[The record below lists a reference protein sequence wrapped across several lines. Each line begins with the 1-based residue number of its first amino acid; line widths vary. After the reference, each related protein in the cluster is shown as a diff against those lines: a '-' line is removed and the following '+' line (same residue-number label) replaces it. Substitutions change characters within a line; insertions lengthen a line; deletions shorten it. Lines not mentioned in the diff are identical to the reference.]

1 MSMRQGL
8 VIATMCLAGAVGA
21 VTFDWTDANKVGTAF
36 AGQGSSAS
44 NNALSALQVSNTN
57 ATTLF
62 GAIVTGGYPGGNRVI
77 FGVGNGESKDA
88 SNVSAISVSIGS
100 GGTLSLWY
108 NGTGLDNSN
117 KGTQVG
123 TTTATGVITANAE
136 AKLILQLERTG
147 ASLTAS
153 LFVDGT
159 DTALVSGTVSDFG
172 SNTLDH
178 LYVGDYYGAGGGGK
192 YGAATSVQ
200 AYALPEPGVM
210 ALLALGVAG
219 LALRRKAS

>member
-1 MSMRQGL
+1 MVAL
-8 VIATMCLAGAVGA
+8 CLAGAVGA
-21 VTFDWTDANKVGTAF
+21 VTFDWTDANKVGSVF
-36 AGQGSSAS
+36 AGNQAAS
-44 NNALSALQVSNTN
+44 NNALSALQQSNTN

-62 GAIVTGGYPGGNRVI
+62 GAIVTGGYPAGNRVI

-100 GGTLSLWY
+100 QGQLSLWH
-108 NGTGLDNSN
+108 NGTGFDNSN

-123 TTTATGVITANAE
+123 TTTATGTFPTATE
-136 AKLILQLERTG
+136 TKLILQLARTG
-147 ASLTAS
+147 DSLTAS
-153 LFVDGT
+153 LFMNDS
-159 DTALVSGTVSDFG
+159 DSALVTGTVSNFG

-178 LYVGDYYGAGGGGK
+178 LYVGDYYGANGGGK

-200 AYALPEPGVM
+200 AYALPEPGAL

-219 LALRRKAS
+219 LALKRKVA

>member
-108 NGTGLDNSN
+108 NGTGNTQN
-117 KGTQVG
+117 RGTQVG

-178 LYVGDYYGAGGGGK
+178 LYVGDYYGAGGGAM

-200 AYALPEPGVM
+200 GYALPEPGVM

>member
-1 MSMRQGL
+1 MRKGL
-8 VIATMCLAGAVGA
+8 ALLAMCLAGAVGA

-44 NNALSALQVSNTN
+44 ANALSTLQQSKTN

-62 GAIVTGGYPGGNRVI
+62 GAIVTGGYPAGNRVI
-77 FGVGNGESKDA
+77 FGVGNGTDKTS
-88 SNVSAISVSIGS
+88 SLSVTIGS
-100 GGTLSLWY
+100 NGELSLWKGGSGVSP
-108 NGTGLDNSN
+108 NL
-117 KGTQVG
+117 GTQVG
-123 TTTATGVITANAE
+123 STTSAGTFPTATET
-136 AKLILQLERTG
+136 KLVLQLVRTEN
-147 ASLTAS
+147 SLTAS

-172 SNTLDH
+172 TATLDT
-178 LYVGDYYGAGGGGK
+178 LYVGDWYTGGGAMYGK
-192 YGAATSVQ
+192 ATSVQ
-200 AYALPEPGVM
+200 GYALPEPGVM